1 MIIINYFRKNF
12 LLPLMLLSCL
22 LYAFMMK
29 PVELPN
35 GTWRA
40 TIERKDGK
48 KIVFNFITKDSAG
61 KKILYVINGKEHL
74 LVDSI
79 ISRDD
84 SLFIQM
90 PFFESG
96 FAAKLNSDGNLQ
108 GEWIKH
114 YGKRILRLPFE
125 AEFNNKNRFKVTAP
139 PVANLSGTWVST
151 FTSGNRTSTFVTTFH
166 QDGHHLSGAVLNPT
180 GDFRFLDG
188 VVSGDSLK
196 LSTFD
201 GGNAYLLTAK
211 IDNENTISGGRFYA
225 GATGV
230 SEWTSE
236 RNDTAI
242 VTDNFNNDAAPLSE
256 ARLNFSFPDSKT
268 GKMISIDDDR
278 FKNKVVVVQILGSWC
293 PNCMDETKFLSEYY
307 NKNHQRGFEV
317 IGLAYERTPDF
328 KASQKALMPFEK
340 RLNVQYPILIT
351 GVAVSDTNLTQKTLP
366 QIKKIKAFPSS
377 IFIDKKGHIRKIDS
391 GFNGPAT
398 GEYYTKFKKEFEQF
412 VEKLLAEE

>member
-1 MIIINYFRKNF
+1 
-12 LLPLMLLSCL
+12 MLLICL
-22 LYAFMMK
+22 LSAFMIK

-79 ISRDD
+79 ILRDD

-96 FAAKLNSDGNLQ
+96 FAAKLNGDGNLQ

-139 PVANLSGTWVST
+139 PVANISGTWVST

-211 IDNENTISGGRFYA
+211 IDNQNTVSGGKFYA

-230 SEWTSE
+230 SEWTSK
-236 RNDTAI
+236 RNDTASI
-242 VTDNFNNDAAPLSE
+242 TDNFNNGIEPLSNTS
-256 ARLNFSFPDSKT
+256 LNFSFPDSKT
-268 GKMISIDDDR
+268 GKMISINDDR

-317 IGLAYERTPDF
+317 IGLAYERTRDF
-328 KASQKALMPFEK
+328 KASQKALKPFEK

-351 GVAVSDTNLTQKTLP
+351 GVAVGDTNLTQKSLP
-366 QIKKIKAFPSS
+366 QINKIKAFPTS
-377 IFIDKKGHIRKIDS
+377 IFIDKKGNIRKIDS

-398 GEYYTKFKKEFEQF
+398 GEYYTKFKKEFNQF

>member
-1 MIIINYFRKNF
+1 MI
-12 LLPLMLLSCL
+12 
-22 LYAFMMK
+22 K

-79 ISRDD
+79 ILRDD

-139 PVANLSGTWVST
+139 PVANISGTWVST

-211 IDNENTISGGRFYA
+211 IDNQNTVSGGKFYA

-230 SEWTSE
+230 SEWTSK
-236 RNDTAI
+236 RNDTASI
-242 VTDNFNNDAAPLSE
+242 TDNFNNGIEPLSNTS
-256 ARLNFSFPDSKT
+256 LNFSFPDSKT
-268 GKMISIDDDR
+268 GKMISINDDR

-328 KASQKALMPFEK
+328 KASQKALKPFEK

-366 QIKKIKAFPSS
+366 QIKKIKAFPTS
-377 IFIDKKGHIRKIDS
+377 IFIDKKGNIRKIDS

-398 GEYYTKFKKEFEQF
+398 GEYYTKFKKEFNQF

>member
-1 MIIINYFRKNF
+1 
-12 LLPLMLLSCL
+12 LLPLMLLICL
-22 LYAFMMK
+22 LSAFMIK

-79 ISRDD
+79 ILRDD

-96 FAAKLNSDGNLQ
+96 FAAKLNGDGNLQ

-139 PVANLSGTWVST
+139 PVANISGTWVST

-211 IDNENTISGGRFYA
+211 IDNQNTVSGGKFYA

-230 SEWTSE
+230 SEWTSK
-236 RNDTAI
+236 RNDTASI
-242 VTDNFNNDAAPLSE
+242 TDNFNNGIEPLSNTS
-256 ARLNFSFPDSKT
+256 LNFSFPDSKT
-268 GKMISIDDDR
+268 GKMISINDDR

-317 IGLAYERTPDF
+317 IGLAYERTRDF
-328 KASQKALMPFEK
+328 KASQKALKPFEK

-351 GVAVSDTNLTQKTLP
+351 GVAVGDTNLTQKSLP
-366 QIKKIKAFPSS
+366 QINKIKAFPTS
-377 IFIDKKGHIRKIDS
+377 IFIDKKGNIRKIDS

-398 GEYYTKFKKEFEQF
+398 GEYYTKFKKEFNQF

>member
-1 MIIINYFRKNF
+1 
-12 LLPLMLLSCL
+12 MLLICL
-22 LYAFMMK
+22 LSAFMIK

-79 ISRDD
+79 ILRDD

-96 FAAKLNSDGNLQ
+96 FAAKLNGDGNLQ

-139 PVANLSGTWVST
+139 PVANISGTWVST

-211 IDNENTISGGRFYA
+211 IDNQNTVSGGKFYA

-230 SEWTSE
+230 SEWTSK
-236 RNDTAI
+236 RNDTASI
-242 VTDNFNNDAAPLSE
+242 TDNFNNGIEPLSNTS
-256 ARLNFSFPDSKT
+256 LNFSFPDSKT

-317 IGLAYERTPDF
+317 IGLAYERTRDF
-328 KASQKALMPFEK
+328 KASQKALKPFEK

-366 QIKKIKAFPSS
+366 QIKKIKAFPTS
-377 IFIDKKGHIRKIDS
+377 IFIDKKGNIRKIDS

-398 GEYYTKFKKEFEQF
+398 GEYYTKFKKEFNQF

>member
-1 MIIINYFRKNF
+1 
-12 LLPLMLLSCL
+12 MLLICL
-22 LYAFMMK
+22 LSAFMIK

-79 ISRDD
+79 ILRDD

-96 FAAKLNSDGNLQ
+96 FAAKLNGDGNLQ

-139 PVANLSGTWVST
+139 PVANISGTWVST

-211 IDNENTISGGRFYA
+211 IDNQNTVSGGKFYA

-230 SEWTSE
+230 SEWTSK
-236 RNDTAI
+236 RNDTASI
-242 VTDNFNNDAAPLSE
+242 TDNFNNGIEPLSNTS
-256 ARLNFSFPDSKT
+256 LNFSFPDSKT
-268 GKMISIDDDR
+268 GKMISINDDR

-317 IGLAYERTPDF
+317 IGLAYERTRDF
-328 KASQKALMPFEK
+328 KASQKALKPFEK

-366 QIKKIKAFPSS
+366 QIKKIKAFPTS
-377 IFIDKKGHIRKIDS
+377 IFIDKKGNIRKIDS

-398 GEYYTKFKKEFEQF
+398 GEYYTKFKKEFNQF